1 MNVRF
6 RFPVGLFGLLTVA
19 VLTPAGVASAGEA
32 TPRSVF
38 TAAGPQ
44 ARQIQATV
52 KAFRNALGGPDNGGE
67 PGHHA
72 TGRREINW
80 DAVPDEQ
87 AAPNVLA
94 SDVFNQTFEPF
105 ARGAILQTPG
115 ESVQVSADGD
125 NPSGTLPRFGNL
137 NAGYPAIFKTF
148 SAERLFSPVG
158 TSNVVDLTFRIP
170 GTDQRALVK
179 GFGAVYLDV
188 DKAKSSFEFYD
199 ADDQLLGR
207 FKVPPSNNGFSFLG
221 VAFTQPVVARVRIR
235 YGTHPLG
242 VKDDATHDVAVMDNF
257 IYGEPQ
263 PLP

>member
-1 MNVRF
+1 MNPR
-6 RFPVGLFGLLTVA
+6 
-19 VLTPAGVASAGEA
+19 SAGRIALTAVSSLVALSVAAAEEA
-32 TPRSVF
+32 TPRTVF

-52 KAFRNALGGPDNGGE
+52 KAFRNALGGPDNGGV
-67 PGHHA
+67 PGHHLA
-72 TGRREINW
+72 GRREINW
-80 DAVPDEQ
+80 DAVPDDQ
-87 AAPNVLA
+87 ASPNVLA

-105 ARGAILQTPG
+105 ARGAILATPG
-115 ESVQVSADGD
+115 ESVQVSADAD
-125 NPSGTLPRFGNL
+125 NPTATPPRFGNL
-137 NAGYPAIFKTF
+137 NASYPAIFKPF

-158 TSNVVDLTFRIP
+158 SSNIVDLTFRIP
-170 GTDQRALVK
+170 GSDQRGLVK

-199 ADDQLLGR
+199 ADDRLLGR

-221 VAFTQPVVARVRIR
+221 VAFAQPVVARVRIR

-242 VKDDATHDVAVMDNF
+242 VRDDATHDVAVMDNF